1 MSDLDIKVLHVCE
14 CLPGGPASY
23 LQEVLPAQIGH
34 LGKRKVAILAPQN
47 QIHLLPDSP
56 GLLAFAY
63 EQERRTLPATMRL
76 ASAVRR
82 LVQRYRPDVV
92 HLHSTLAGAI
102 GRLAVIGTRPRP
114 KTVYCAHGWMIDPD
128 KPLTGRSVVAAIEK
142 SLSHVTD
149 RIVNI
154 SPHEADFL
162 RDRGF
167 PEDKLDLVVS
177 GIRDLPPA
185 PPVEPPDDAR
195 DRPVNLLF
203 IGRLDH
209 QKGFDLL
216 LEACARLPQGKAKL
230 TVVGDVVRGDARP
243 GAEGLPIEFKG
254 WLPRESVAQ
263 AIVEADAV
271 VMPSRWEGLPLVA
284 LETMRAGRA
293 LIATNGGAF
302 PHLVAD
308 GETGVLVDN
317 ADPAFLAQVL
327 ERYTIGDFRRM
338 GITARAE
345 FERRF
350 RAERMNEELLGLYRD
365 LAAA

>member
-23 LQEVLPAQIGH
+23 LQEVLPAQINR
-34 LGKRKVAILAPQN
+34 LGKRKVAVLAPQN
-47 QIHLLPDSP
+47 QIHLLPNSP

-63 EQERRTLPATMRL
+63 EQEKRTLPASVRL

-82 LVQRYRPDVV
+82 LVLRYRPDVV
-92 HLHSTLAGAI
+92 HLHSTLAGAV
-102 GRLAVIGTRPRP
+102 GRLAVIGIKPRP
-114 KTVYCAHGWMIDPD
+114 KIVYCAHGWMIDPD
-128 KPLTGRSVVAAIEK
+128 KPVAGRSVITAIEK
-142 SLSHVTD
+142 SLSSVTD

-154 SPHEADFL
+154 SPHEVDFL

-167 PEDKLDLVVS
+167 PEHKLDLVVS

-185 PPVEPPDDAR
+185 PPLETAEQQR
-195 DRPVNLLF
+195 ERPVNLLF

-216 LEACARLPQGKAKL
+216 LDACARLPDGRAKV
-230 TVVGDVVRGDARP
+230 TVVGDVVRGDKRP
-243 GAEGLPIEFKG
+243 SADGLPIEFKG
-254 WLPRESVAQ
+254 WLPRETVAQ
-263 AIVEADAV
+263 AITDADAV

-302 PHLVAD
+302 PHLVNH
-308 GETGVLVDN
+308 GVTGVLVDS
-317 ADPAFLAQVL
+317 ADPEFLATALSQ
-327 ERYTIGDFRRM
+327 YGIADFRRM
-338 GITARAE
+338 GITAREE
-345 FERRF
+345 FEERF
-350 RAERMNEELLGLYRD
+350 RAERMNEELLGLYRN
-365 LAAA
+365 LAVA

>member
-1 MSDLDIKVLHVCE
+1 MTDLDIKVLHVCE
-14 CLPGGPASY
+14 CLPGGPGSY
-23 LQEVLPAQIGH
+23 LQEVLPAQIGQ
-34 LGKRKVAILAPQN
+34 LGKRKVAILAPQS

-56 GLLAFAY
+56 GLLAFSY
-63 EQERRTLPATMRL
+63 EQERRTLRATMRL

-82 LVQRYRPDVV
+82 IVQRYRPDVV

-128 KPLTGRSVVAAIEK
+128 KPLAGRSVVAAVER

-162 RDRGF
+162 RNCGF
-167 PEDKLDLVVS
+167 SEDKLGLVVS
-177 GIRDLPPA
+177 GIGDLPAA
-185 PPVEPPDDAR
+185 PPLPPR
-195 DRPVNLLF
+195 EGPVHLLF

-216 LEACARLPQGKAKL
+216 LDACARLPKGKARL
-230 TVVGDVVRGDARP
+230 TVVGDVVRGDRRP
-243 GAEGLPIEFKG
+243 SADGLPVEFRG

-302 PHLVAD
+302 PHLVTD
-308 GETGVLVDN
+308 GVTGVLVDS
-317 ADPAFLAQVL
+317 ADPGFLAKVL
-327 ERYTIGDFRRM
+327 ERYGAAEFQRM
-338 GITARAE
+338 GIAARNH
-345 FERRF
+345 FETRF

-365 LAAA
+365 LAVA